1 MKYIKTFEKV
11 IYPLLYKEGDYVLLD
26 TEKINKNNK
35 SNNYTDQNINYDN
48 RFGIINTQE
57 FDDSFPFPYLVK
69 TYAAGEDEEGLN
81 TSDSEIVR
89 LMTPEE
95 IKNFKIKIDANKFNI

>member
-35 SNNYTDQNINYDN
+35 SNNYTDQNWNYKHT
-48 RFGIINTQE
+48 RI
-57 FDDSFPFPYLVK
+57 
-69 TYAAGEDEEGLN
+69 
-81 TSDSEIVR
+81 
-89 LMTPEE
+89 
-95 IKNFKIKIDANKFNI
+95 

>member
-1 MKYIKTFEKV
+1 
-11 IYPLLYKEGDYVLLD
+11 
-26 TEKINKNNK
+26 
-35 SNNYTDQNINYDN
+35 
-48 RFGIINTQE
+48 
-57 FDDSFPFPYLVK
+57 LVK